1 MKQFSNLEEKVKNKK
16 SRHGRTIAAM
26 GVTCLIVGAVFIY
39 LGTNNINSNLQ
50 ISADTAGDVVMPPT
64 PADPVRDTSSPT
76 PDGKVMFP
84 SGWSMVTG
92 AALANYD
99 LKALSDAK
107 LILYSFND
115 PVYANRDW
123 VNYPGGSGS
132 TSNVVPI
139 SPLGYYVYNSG
150 TDATVSFTKTTV
162 AARGNTFMFARGWH
176 LLYWPNQIADSATF
190 LNAVTLIY
198 ADGSKETLAQATATD
213 THMTSTVIY
222 VVTNP
227 MGITG
232 SVMKQLTGTDGDT
245 TISKVPQNSYFW
257 IYLRRTKNRV
267 TDISVQAAAVA
278 TPPVTA
284 TVSASPTVTSTVG
297 S

>member
-1 MKQFSNLEEKVKNKK
+1 
-16 SRHGRTIAAM
+16 
-26 GVTCLIVGAVFIY
+26 
-39 LGTNNINSNLQ
+39 
-50 ISADTAGDVVMPPT
+50 
-64 PADPVRDTSSPT
+64 
-76 PDGKVMFP
+76 
-84 SGWSMVTG
+84 
-92 AALANYD
+92 
-99 LKALSDAK
+99 
-107 LILYSFND
+107 
-115 PVYANRDW
+115 
-123 VNYPGGSGS
+123 
-132 TSNVVPI
+132 
-139 SPLGYYVYNSG
+139 
-150 TDATVSFTKTTV
+150 
-162 AARGNTFMFARGWH
+162 
-176 LLYWPNQIADSATF
+176 
-190 LNAVTLIY
+190 
-198 ADGSKETLAQATATD
+198 
-213 THMTSTVIY
+213 MTSTVIY